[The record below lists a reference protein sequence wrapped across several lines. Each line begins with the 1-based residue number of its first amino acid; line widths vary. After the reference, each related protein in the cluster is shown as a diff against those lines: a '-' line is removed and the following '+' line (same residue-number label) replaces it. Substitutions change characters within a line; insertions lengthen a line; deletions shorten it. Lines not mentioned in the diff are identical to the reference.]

1 MWYVSD
7 RGHIKSH
14 TKSNTTPWR
23 YTEGNQA
30 CGNESFQFRNINV
43 HYQCSGIPQ
52 RQWKTNQLWLIDNTS
67 GTAIENIK
75 LTIWLFQSKTYTE
88 DANRI
93 SRSRY
98 HKYLKNC
105 QRDASPAL
113 CSSLV
118 EKDLFSL
125 CLVIEGFGIIFLVKK
140 FTIVFLKCSQHW
152 KIMSLLLQLP
162 WPTLLASWPVWNDWI
177 FEIEIE

>member
-30 CGNESFQFRNINV
+30 CGNESFQFIN
-43 HYQCSGIPQ
+43 YQCSGIPQ
-52 RQWKTNQLWLIDNTS
+52 RQWKTNQLWLLDNTS
-67 GTAIENIK
+67 SRAIENIK
-75 LTIWLFQSKTYTE
+75 LTIWLFQSKTYIE

-105 QRDASPAL
+105 QRDASPVL

-125 CLVIEGFGIIFLVKK
+125 CLVIEGFWIIFLVKK